1 MTKISK
7 TSSPRDQVTLTGD
20 EAEII
25 AYLKPLI
32 EKKLGFSIS
41 KSKVIRIALNKLV
54 ETEFQR
60 EVISSHERT
69 ITPGSK

>member
-54 ETEFQR
+54 ETEYNK
-60 EVISSHERT
+60 EIIASHERSVN
-69 ITPGSK
+69 PSSK